1 MKYSDIII
9 PKGGENEIGISFV
22 TSNLKNKL
30 KERGV
35 ILGAYA

>member
-9 PKGGENEIGISFV
+9 PKGGENEIGINFI

-35 ILGAYA
+35 ILGTHT